1 MGLGSR
7 NMFRKKSIRK
17 KIVSPE
23 NQIINE
29 FKLHSTNKFNKT
41 REFFDSRTD
50 MRKAQ
55 ELGYKLFFLLGKAS
69 KINKPKNSFLL
80 FKWTCEAFRRR
91 GECFWADPR
100 ITVRFKQLFKKSLKM
115 NKTRTI
121 ALVES
126 LLKRPDLHPAV
137 GEVSF
142 WFKKFIEEE
151 LIPLTNKSK

>member
-41 REFFDSRTD
+41 REFFDSRTE

-69 KINKPKNSFLL
+69 KINNPKNSFLL

-91 GECFWADPR
+91 GECFWVDPQ
-100 ITVRFKQLFKKSLKM
+100 ITFSFEQLFKKSFKRD
-115 NKTRTI
+115 KARTI
-121 ALVES
+121 ALLQS
-126 LLKRPDLHPAV
+126 FLKRPDLHPAV

-142 WFKKFIEEE
+142 WFKEFIKNK
-151 LIPLTNKSK
+151 LLPLANKSK